1 MLIVHDDIKLRY
13 TKEIYDEEEGKFI
26 PANDYWGKPKNVKQA
41 KPLSQDEY
49 RKRTE
54 QRIKDLVDKIREGSV
69 IIEQLSEADQ
79 EAVNTYIKNLE

>member
-1 MLIVHDDIKLRY
+1 M
-13 TKEIYDEEEGKFI
+13 F
-26 PANDYWGKPKNVKQA
+26 
-41 KPLSQDEY
+41 QDEY

-54 QRIKDLVDKIREGSV
+54 QRIKDLVDNIREGSV